1 MRVLMVTLPLPTA
14 ERPGTWAPIASQIG
28 ALRSS
33 GIDVDVLEVSGPPKL
48 KYLAAIRRLH
58 ARGVSHDLVH
68 ANFGYCGWVA
78 RSQLRAPVVVSFLGS
93 DLLGTASQEGKVTP
107 WSRAVVAA
115 NRRLARLVDAVIVK
129 SAQMARLVA
138 PARAH
143 VIPHGVDTHRFRPLE
158 LAEARARLGWHQD
171 GRYVLFAGHPANP
184 VKAFGV
190 AAAAVERARARS
202 TGAIE
207 LVPLTGIAPEEMPV
221 HMSAA
226 DALILSSYWEGSP
239 NVVKESMACN
249 LPVVSVP
256 VGDVPELLDGVEPAA
271 IRAREPEALGGAL
284 AELLDAPRRSN
295 GRHALQRKGLELE
308 QASARVAAIYEEVLA
323 STPRSATSR
332 RS

>member
-1 MRVLMVTLPLPTA
+1 MVTLPLPTA

-48 KYLAAIRRLH
+48 KYLAAMRGLR
-58 ARGVSHDLVH
+58 ARAAAYDLVH

-78 RSQLRAPVVVSFLGS
+78 RSQLRRPVVVSFLGS
-93 DLLGTASQEGKVTP
+93 DLLGTAGREGKATLS
-107 WSRAVVAA
+107 SRAVVAA
-115 NRRLARLVDAVIVK
+115 NQRLARLVDAVIVK
-129 SAQMARLVA
+129 SAQMARLLSPV
-138 PARAH
+138 PAH
-143 VIPHGVDTHRFRPLE
+143 VIPHGVDTRRFRPLE
-158 LAEARARLGWHQD
+158 LAEARERLGWHAD
-171 GRYVLFAGHPANP
+171 GRYVLFAGNPANP

-202 TGAIE
+202 ARAIE
-207 LVPLTGIAPEEMPV
+207 LVPLTGIAPDEMPV

-226 DALILSSYWEGSP
+226 DALILSSWSEGSP

-256 VGDVPELLDGVEPAA
+256 VGDVPQLLAGVEPAA
-271 IRAREPEALGGAL
+271 ILPRDPDALGGAL
-284 AELLDAPRRSN
+284 TELLDAPRRSN
-295 GRHALQRKGLELE
+295 GREQLARKGLELE
-308 QASARVAAIYEEVLA
+308 PAAARVAAIYQEVVA
-323 STPRSATSR
+323 STPRGATSR